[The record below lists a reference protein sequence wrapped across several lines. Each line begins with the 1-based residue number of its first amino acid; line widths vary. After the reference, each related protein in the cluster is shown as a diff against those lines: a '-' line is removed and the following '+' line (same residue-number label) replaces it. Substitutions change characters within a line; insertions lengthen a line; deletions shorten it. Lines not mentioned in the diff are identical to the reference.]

1 MIKEVSMAKQ
11 ELMKFISILD
21 NIANQ
26 RIEPF
31 TVDIRSLLDKLRAI
45 IEKHKDTE
53 TIILDAETLYRIS
66 IVLGVQQKW
75 IKERASS
82 LFVDS
87 SVIFAKV
94 ISSTS
99 EDLVRAFLAAWRPI
113 VRIMQ
118 VSIPLLLRG
127 YEHFISLPT
136 RASASELGLDRMEYP
151 DKFPYEFEEENI
163 MEDKLDQM
171 RRELQSRYPEWIDY
185 WEFIKSNDL
194 SVKFER
200 AYLLSFLISRGEVEV
215 KISPIDN
222 KIMLRSSEKKN
233 VEDRKISLVI
243 NIGDQNE

>member
-99 EDLVRAFLAAWRPI
+99 EDLVRAFLAAWRP
-113 VRIMQ
+113 
-118 VSIPLLLRG
+118 
-127 YEHFISLPT
+127 
-136 RASASELGLDRMEYP
+136 
-151 DKFPYEFEEENI
+151 
-163 MEDKLDQM
+163 
-171 RRELQSRYPEWIDY
+171 
-185 WEFIKSNDL
+185 
-194 SVKFER
+194 
-200 AYLLSFLISRGEVEV
+200 
-215 KISPIDN
+215 
-222 KIMLRSSEKKN
+222 
-233 VEDRKISLVI
+233 
-243 NIGDQNE
+243 